1 MNPGASYTYD
11 SDRKLTA
18 MTAPGTQLMGQSSF
32 SWTSGPSYQYSY
44 DIAGRPTGMNQWDPV
59 NQVWN
64 TVTGNGTFNAAGQMT
79 GWQEY
84 GYCNLSRSYDPARG
98 WMTGLTASG
107 SLNLSYAYNSG
118 GQVTSV
124 TDTINPGQG
133 VTSYTYDN
141 LDRLGS
147 ATTPNWGLSWTY
159 DGFGNRLTQSGTGTA
174 ASVTQ
179 TLGYDGTSNHI
190 TSISTY
196 FYGIGYDANGNA
208 SQIPGTNGQYSYLS
222 LAYDVF
228 DRVIHESGNYMGAGP
243 STAYDAFGRR
253 IAKNLTDGTTRI
265 YFYDPAGREVAEYNF
280 NPNATCNYSGTY
292 YTCTAL
298 GSPTATYTY
307 FAGQRVG
314 QWTDRVGS
322 RRYTPVGSTAS
333 SYYPYGE
340 DVTGNPTNNDTYKFA
355 SLYRDSDS
363 GLDYANAR
371 FYASGIGRFL
381 TGDSFDASASPSS
394 PQSWNRYAYVQND
407 PVNFYD
413 PSGRLLAAVGDC
425 GDSWISD
432 ASLEGP
438 CDMGGG
444 WGFWGA
450 VGGAV
455 AAAGSEDS
463 SGDSSDVS
471 VPRSCGDILGI
482 PSAAEA
488 GQLAVVLGENSFSPA
503 FGATDMTIATEDL
516 YMEQAMYNYATRNG
530 TQGTGTTAYVSSTI
544 NTDTYRGYPAGV
556 GTLGAALASTSTSD
570 LCWDLEQAETAY
582 GDFWNG
588 SHHFSNVNQ
597 WRSFGSHGARSRGDI
612 KIGNTVFYYNPN
624 AYYSRNR
631 HQRLK
636 TPPIVL
642 PKKPL

>member
-1 MNPGASYTYD
+1 
-11 SDRKLTA
+11 
-18 MTAPGTQLMGQSSF
+18 MGQSSF

-84 GYCNLSRSYDPARG
+84 GYYNLSRSYDPARG

-322 RRYTPVGSTAS
+322 RRYTPVGSAAS

-340 DVTGNPTNNDTYKFA
+340 EITGTANDTYKYA

-363 GLDYANAR
+363 GLDYAKHR
-371 FYASGIGRFL
+371 YYAGSLGRFL
-381 TGDSFDASASPSS
+381 TPDPFGERAVSPTK
-394 PQSWNRYAYVQND
+394 PGSWNAYHYSGND
-407 PVNFYD
+407 PINFHD
-413 PSGRLLAAVGDC
+413 PSGLLEAAPGYCPAEYENCDWDPDPGDPG
-425 GDSWISD
+425 GD
-432 ASLEGP
+432 P
-438 CDMGGG
+438 GGG
-444 WGFWGA
+444 GDPPADPPPSCSGNLRTSGTPGYGLSLTVPPPQFGWPNPNGNQLGSYTI
-450 VGGAV
+450 GGQQPG
-455 AAAGSEDS
+455 AAGSYFGVELDFS
-463 SGDSSDVS
+463 TSGGS
-471 VPRSCGDILGI
+471 GWKAAQ
-482 PSAAEA
+482 SAS
-488 GQLAVVLGENSFSPA
+488 GQISVVL
-503 FGATDMTIATEDL
+503 DD
-516 YMEQAMYNYATRNG
+516 
-530 TQGTGTTAYVSSTI
+530 GTTVNVANPSNPNDGPEGWAV
-544 NTDTYRGYPAGV
+544 RYPAGTV
-556 GTLGAALASTSTSD
+556 AWVDAPGITQAEVTKWLAAGYKSSDGKIHKATQVNWDATFKSTVTFNGTALCGVNWSEHMSFSSSGALTSSQVQSTST
-570 LCWDLEQAETAY
+570 W
-582 GDFWNG
+582 
-588 SHHFSNVNQ
+588 
-597 WRSFGSHGARSRGDI
+597 
-612 KIGNTVFYYNPN
+612 P
-624 AYYSRNR
+624 
-631 HQRLK
+631 
-636 TPPIVL
+636 
-642 PKKPL
+642 